1 MKSLYSIL
9 GISADASAEK
19 IESAY
24 AELLLELG
32 KNPQHDDTIRLT
44 AIKEAY
50 SVLSD
55 PAKRQL
61 YNQKLFA
68 PQTIRYDSVDDVSCV
83 VSEPDPSRLKS
94 ILLVGAIALAGI
106 GLYGYQAK
114 EKEKLRIE
122 HEHQVKMKAVQ
133 VLESSRDIVATEQE
147 VRLERQR
154 QLDAEARTRNELAEH
169 ERFIREAERQR
180 LQNERV
186 EQQARLRED
195 EERRRAEQNEASL
208 KRAEMLEARQRAAK
222 EKALLQQIE
231 RDRYGRTI
239 SY

>member
-9 GISADASAEK
+9 GISPDASAAK

-32 KNPQHDDTIRLT
+32 KNPQQDDAIRLT
-44 AIKEAY
+44 AAKEAY

-68 PQTIRYDSVDDVSCV
+68 PETIRYDSVGGTPDVIF
-83 VSEPDPSRLKS
+83 EPEPSRLKN
-94 ILLVGAIALAGI
+94 ILLVGTIVLAGI

-154 QLDAEARTRNELAEH
+154 QLDAEARARNERAEH

-180 LQNERV
+180 VQNERV
-186 EQQARLRED
+186 EQQARQRE
-195 EERRRAEQNEASL
+195 EEEQRRAEQAEASR
-208 KRAEMLEARQRAAK
+208 KRAEMTEAKQRAAR
-222 EKALLQQIE
+222 EKAILQQIE